1 VTRES
6 CRGSQRAS
14 DQTQTEKNREKRV
27 VWGISNDDERKNHRA
42 IERDPCYHPRRRGKQ
57 NQCKNRELS
66 YEIGCGSLSLSL
78 SLCMHEMEYKNS
90 ELAVPLS
97 AADLDSLIAG
107 TKGEFER

>member
-1 VTRES
+1 MKLAV
-6 CRGSQRAS
+6 A
-14 DQTQTEKNREKRV
+14 
-27 VWGISNDDERKNHRA
+27 
-42 IERDPCYHPRRRGKQ
+42 
-57 NQCKNRELS
+57 
-66 YEIGCGSLSLSL
+66 LSL